1 MINESVFTKYKNDSW
16 GCHSDNL
23 RHWLSH
29 FCNHLRSSSLQM
41 NDFRYRFNLLQDQI
55 WRLTIRCTI
64 QLSLS
69 AGSRIL
75 LSSRERKLPLSR
87 TINSTIPELSFAS
100 STTWCCRPFPSHGP
114 QRIQR
119 HEQFCMRVIPVHFQ
133 RNTRKDNSFRQC
145 QCFHRRDQPV
155 FIPDEKLLIIKKL

>member
-1 MINESVFTKYKNDSW
+1 MDRFLRTIKPTTGDVIAITCAISYLIFVITWDHRRFKSTVF
-16 GCHSDNL
+16 
-23 RHWLSH
+23 R
-29 FCNHLRSSSLQM
+29 F
-41 NDFRYRFNLLQDQI
+41 RFNLLQDQI

-119 HEQFCMRVIPVHFQ
+119 HEQFCTRVIPVHFQ
-133 RNTRKDNSFRQC
+133 RNTLKDNSFRQC

-155 FIPDEKLLIIKKL
+155 FTPDEKLLIIKKL